1 MVSSLTDNEIATFH
15 EHCNSPTWLKGKG
28 HLQYSASLHQRCN
41 DNLTE
46 SAPLRRSDNSIWKNK
61 PFYFV
66 LDAFPT
72 QKSRLHQG
80 SSKHETSIN
89 ELYQLWAGCEA
100 SWGFTICHSKLD
112 LFSDPNFWRSANERT
127 AHQGI
132 SVDLTFSAAE
142 LRNVRNHEKRTG
154 QQVFEH
160 TVEFICWQSLIIF
173 QE

>member
-1 MVSSLTDNEIATFH
+1 MTHLGIGQTWLLHVYTTCYSDKCHVPIPVWVADLVPRSQALIAALYEMVSSLTDNEIATFH

-89 ELYQLWAGCEA
+89 ELYQL
-100 SWGFTICHSKLD
+100 
-112 LFSDPNFWRSANERT
+112 
-127 AHQGI
+127 
-132 SVDLTFSAAE
+132 
-142 LRNVRNHEKRTG
+142 
-154 QQVFEH
+154 
-160 TVEFICWQSLIIF
+160 
-173 QE
+173 

>member
-1 MVSSLTDNEIATFH
+1 MLFQLRKVGSTKAVQNMKRVSMSYINFELA
-15 EHCNSPTWLKGKG
+15 
-28 HLQYSASLHQRCN
+28 
-41 DNLTE
+41 
-46 SAPLRRSDNSIWKNK
+46 
-61 PFYFV
+61 V
-66 LDAFPT
+66 
-72 QKSRLHQG
+72 RL
-80 SSKHETSIN
+80 
-89 ELYQLWAGCEA
+89 
-100 SWGFTICHSKLD
+100 